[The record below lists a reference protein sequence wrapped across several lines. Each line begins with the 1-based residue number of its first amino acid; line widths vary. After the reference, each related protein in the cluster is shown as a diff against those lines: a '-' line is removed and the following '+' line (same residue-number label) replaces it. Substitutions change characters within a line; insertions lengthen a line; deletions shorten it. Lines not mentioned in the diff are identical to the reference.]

1 MRRKAMSISATRRVS
16 GSPRT
21 DRNYTVSGGHGESF
35 VENIDTSNNVFIN
48 DDVLN
53 DDNRKQNGKQQ
64 FQDEKEQEKNTS
76 SAGVYVP
83 NAIEAIAASGVYDT
97 NTGDTYHSSKN
108 IGVYDNN
115 QSYVQEDNRDKLP
128 QSYLKHFYENNRPPE
143 EVDELV

>member
-21 DRNYTVSGGHGESF
+21 DRNYTVSSGHGESF

-48 DDVLN
+48 DDVRN
-53 DDNRKQNGKQQ
+53 DDNRKQRSKQQ

-76 SAGVYVP
+76 SAGAYVP
-83 NAIEAIAASGVYDT
+83 NAIEAIAASGVYDN
-97 NTGDTYHSSKN
+97 NTDNTYHSSKN

-115 QSYVQEDNRDKLP
+115 QSYVQEDNHDKLP
-128 QSYLKHFYENNRPPE
+128 QSYLKHFYENNQPPE

>member
-1 MRRKAMSISATRRVS
+1 MSISVTRRVS

-21 DRNYTVSGGHGESF
+21 ERKYTASGGHGESF

-48 DDVLN
+48 DDVRN

-76 SAGVYVP
+76 SAGAYVP